1 MSLVCHYYN
10 DCNQIPVLKNKKIE
24 KIELPRKNKLNT
36 MISSCPIEIKSND
49 ISFELNNK
57 SACFDPTIM
66 NSPSNVFIHNL
77 TNRMNEYY
85 SDLSISQEYMTR
97 GRSNSMEVFISKSK

>member
-1 MSLVCHYYN
+1 MSLICHYYN
-10 DCNQIPVLKNKKIE
+10 ECNQFPQLKTEQIQ
-24 KIELPRKNKLNT
+24 LPRKNEINKP
-36 MISSCPIEIKSND
+36 ISSGPIAIKSNN

-57 SACFDPTIM
+57 SECFDPNTIH
-66 NSPSNVFIHNL
+66 SPSNIFINNL

-97 GRSNSMEVFISKSK
+97 GRSNSMEMFMPKRK